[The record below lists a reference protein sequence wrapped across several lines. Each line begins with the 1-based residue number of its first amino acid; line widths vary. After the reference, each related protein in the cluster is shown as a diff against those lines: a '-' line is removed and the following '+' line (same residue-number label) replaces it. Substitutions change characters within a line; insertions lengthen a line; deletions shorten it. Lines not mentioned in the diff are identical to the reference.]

1 MKKETTIQ
9 SIDRAME
16 MLLLFTRNRPKLGI
30 TEISQS
36 LGLAKGTVH
45 GLVRTLSKAGFLQQD
60 PESRKYRLGL
70 KIYELGMILAGTLEI
85 NDKAGGPT
93 AQLARRTGMVAK
105 IAIWDGSS
113 ALLVLHID
121 PKAHSLFTHQIGP
134 EHSRLLLGP
143 RQGDSCPPEA
153 PGTRSVP
160 RANAT
165 HSLHVADHSRPENPS
180 IGVGRNSPKGLF
192 DRPRR
197 DSARLRLHWG
207 TDRGAGRRRGGGH
220 QPVRQL
226 GAVLSQTG
234 RQNRRPCQAAAR
246 RCRGNLPFPR
256 LLGQSIGKGLG
267 STTPGWIW
275 ALQKRRLF
283 PI

>member
-1 MKKETTIQ
+1 LKKETTIQ

-134 EHSRLLLGP
+134 SIPAYCSALGKAILAHLKPQELEAYLERTPLTPYTSQTIVDRKTLLSELEEIRQKGYSIDREETVLGFECIGAPIVGRAGGVEAAISLSGNSEQFSP
-143 RQGDSCPPEA
+143 RQADKIEGLVKQLLVAAGEIS
-153 PGTRSVP
+153 RS
-160 RANAT
+160 
-165 HSLHVADHSRPENPS
+165 
-180 IGVGRNSPKGLF
+180 
-192 DRPRR
+192 
-197 DSARLRLHWG
+197 
-207 TDRGAGRRRGGGH
+207 
-220 QPVRQL
+220 
-226 GAVLSQTG
+226 
-234 RQNRRPCQAAAR
+234 
-246 RCRGNLPFPR
+246 
-256 LLGQSIGKGLG
+256 LG
-267 STTPGWIW
+267 SWGKVL
-275 ALQKRRLF
+275 AKD
-283 PI
+283 